1 MEVVY
6 WLDNIIPFHHPQCH
20 FPHLQTGITI
30 PNFHSKELPQSKL
43 YKLLI
48 FAHLPSLPV
57 LIFYVNGKMRK
68 ILFFLPFATIAILPS
83 LQ

>member
-1 MEVVY
+1 MEAVY
-6 WLDNIIPFHHPQCH
+6 WMDNIIPFHHPQCH

-30 PNFHSKELPQSKL
+30 PNFQSKDLLQSKL
-43 YKLLI
+43 YKLFI

-57 LIFYVNGKMRK
+57 LIFHVNGKIRK

-83 LQ
+83 L